1 MKFRNIIRS
10 KRNSFFYSL
19 FIKIYM
25 IIAII
30 VIILTLVLYSNFES
44 ILLDV
49 TKTSNQQKLAQ
60 IRSNTEQANNDINRF
75 MVTLFNNNDISL
87 LMYSKNLNQ
96 VNSNNLLTKIDTI
109 LSSTSYAYSL
119 HIINLQNDEF
129 YTAGP
134 FFATTDSF
142 FDDEIIESLK
152 NMESYISPLHLTRV
166 MPTNPFKSTG
176 TVNVISYVV
185 SDSLSNSNKP
195 LNALVLNVKTD
206 WLFDTINYM
215 NVAYSGNKE
224 SIFVIDHTGVAIAHQ
239 DKQNFMKDMSDQE
252 YIKRIVSQKSDGSFI
267 TGKGNNKQLI
277 TFSYYANLD
286 WYIVSSIPYGS
297 ISKVVSTYRFLALLV
312 SVFILLSGI
321 LLSLLIS
328 RKLYSPLDNLG
339 KTVKRLTGAQISTA
353 SGTNEFTFVSNA
365 FENIVN
371 SVGELKIFKN
381 SNLSLVK
388 NDLLKELLRDN
399 FSEIK
404 QLSEKFEECNSNLDL
419 HSYISLI
426 ILKIDNYGGF
436 CEKHNLKD
444 RNILLFAMGNI
455 ACEIISSCYKCESTD
470 LEGDHAV
477 IFINVSDQE
486 TEDILMDK
494 LYNLIQE
501 VQRNIQQHLEFSISA
516 SISPLSISISEISD
530 SYHQSL
536 ESLDKRF
543 KVGHGCII
551 KTEAIAKTNEN
562 HFELPMG
569 KIKILIDSIKLS
581 KSNQLIENYDNII
594 KYISGNTSDD
604 IRFCLTF
611 LFANIYEALNVMQS
625 NGNKLLDIDFKDFSH
640 KINSLETLSQINDE
654 FYKLFEILSSRKQS
668 DNKTEKLVSIA
679 KEIINNNYSD
689 YNICTDYVA
698 SQLKMSPVY
707 LRKAFKEAAF
717 MSISE
722 YINEVRLN
730 KAKEF
735 LTNSSMNVEEII
747 DKIGWENKKYFFII
761 FKKNFGVT
769 PSQYRMNN
777 MGAS

>member
-1 MKFRNIIRS
+1 
-10 KRNSFFYSL
+10 
-19 FIKIYM
+19 M
-25 IIAII
+25 IIAIV
-30 VIILTLVLYSNFES
+30 VIILTVVLYSNFES

-75 MVTLFNNNDISL
+75 IVTLFNNNDISL

-96 VNSNNLLTKIDTI
+96 VTSNDLLTKIDTL

-119 HIINLQNDEF
+119 HIINLQNNEF
-129 YTAGP
+129 KTIGP
-134 FFATTDSF
+134 FFATTESF

-152 NMESYISPLHLTRV
+152 NIEIYTSPLRLTRV
-166 MPTNPFKSTG
+166 MPTSPFKSTANE
-176 TVNVISYVV
+176 NVISYVV
-185 SDSLSNSNKP
+185 SDSVSISNKP

-239 DKQNFMKDMSDQE
+239 DKQNFMKDMSDQD
-252 YIKRIVSQKSDGSFI
+252 YIKRIISNKSDSSFI
-267 TGKGNNKQLI
+267 TGKGNAKQLI
-277 TFSYYANLD
+277 TYSYCESLD
-286 WYIVSSIPYGS
+286 WYIVSSIPFDF
-297 ISKVVSTYRFLALLV
+297 ISEVVNTYRFLAVLIGL
-312 SVFILLSGI
+312 FILFSGI
-321 LLSLLIS
+321 LLSLIIS
-328 RKLYSPLDNLG
+328 RKLYLPLDNLG
-339 KTVKRLTGAQISTA
+339 KTVKRLTGDQIISE
-353 SGTNEFTFVSNA
+353 TNEFTFVSNA

-388 NDLLKELLRDN
+388 NDLLRELLRDN

-404 QLSEKFEECNSNLDL
+404 QLSKKFEECNSNLDL

-426 ILKIDNYGGF
+426 ILKIDNYEDF
-436 CEKHNLKD
+436 CEKHNLKV

-486 TEDILMDK
+486 TEDILIDK
-494 LYNLIQE
+494 LCNLIQE
-501 VQRNIQQHLEFSISA
+501 VQKNIQKHLEFSVSA
-516 SISPLSISISEISD
+516 SISPLSISVSEISD

-551 KTEAIAKTNEN
+551 NTKAIVKTNEDY
-562 HFELPMG
+562 FELPMG

-581 KSNQLIENYDNII
+581 KSNQFIENYDNII
-594 KYISGNTSDD
+594 KYISYSTSDD

-611 LFANIYEALNVMQS
+611 LFSNIYEALNVMHS

-640 KINSLETLSQINDE
+640 KINTLETLSQINDE
-654 FYKLFEILSSRKQS
+654 FYKLFEILASRKQS
-668 DNKTEKLVSIA
+668 DNKTEKFVSVA
-679 KEIINNNYSD
+679 KEIIDNNYYD

-707 LRKAFKEAAF
+707 LRKAFKEATF

-722 YINEVRLN
+722 YINEVRLK

-777 MGAS
+777 MDAS